1 MNALLD
7 RLTASLPLTS
17 IDCGEF
23 SSFRVNGLRF
33 SVEAFH
39 AEGFGH
45 VSLMRAK
52 GFFGLVRMDTL
63 IATPSAKDLPLLSYD
78 RMQLFGKDMLLLE
91 LYDTA
96 IVPFDDA
103 PFQSVAETLSDIADY
118 EAPPRWYDSLRLAG
132 SIGKVGKK
140 MHRARFDAAA
150 LAFAETYRNAEAP
163 DTADKDAKRIKTE
176 AYSEGLLQN
185 GGASTDLFVKKLGA
199 EKTARLFCTLLF
211 RFQP

>member
-1 MNALLD
+1 MNYRILLCENYFAHK
-7 RLTASLPLTS
+7 LY
-17 IDCGEF
+17 
-23 SSFRVNGLRF
+23 V
-33 SVEAFH
+33 AFK
-39 AEGFGH
+39 
-45 VSLMRAK
+45 SK
-52 GFFGLVRMDTL
+52 
-63 IATPSAKDLPLLSYD
+63 
-78 RMQLFGKDMLLLE
+78 LFGKDMLLLE

-199 EKTARLFCTLLF
+199 EKTARLFRTLLF
-211 RFQP
+211 RFQPEHLPHRTRGGAFFHTPSTFFA